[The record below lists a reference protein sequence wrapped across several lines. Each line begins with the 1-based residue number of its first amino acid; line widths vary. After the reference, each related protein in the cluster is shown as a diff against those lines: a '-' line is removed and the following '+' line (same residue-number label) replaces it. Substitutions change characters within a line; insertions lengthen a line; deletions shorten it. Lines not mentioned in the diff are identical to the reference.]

1 MNREA
6 DENGSN
12 VVDLAAYR
20 SAAAGHA
27 RRGGCL
33 IILLDDTL
41 RPAGYRFTT
50 LQDPRPNSENDDPP
64 PRQS

>member
-6 DENGSN
+6 SENCSN
-12 VVDLAAYR
+12 VVDLAVYR
-20 SAAAGHA
+20 SAGGNA

-33 IILLDDTL
+33 TILLDDTL

-50 LQDPRPNSENDDPP
+50 LQHPRPDSENDDPAP
-64 PRQS
+64 AKP